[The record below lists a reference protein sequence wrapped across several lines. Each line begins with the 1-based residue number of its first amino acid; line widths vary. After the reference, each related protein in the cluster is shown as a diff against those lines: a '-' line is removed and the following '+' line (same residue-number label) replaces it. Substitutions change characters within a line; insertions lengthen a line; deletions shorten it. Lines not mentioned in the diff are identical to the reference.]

1 MRIPTA
7 RKLTA
12 ALAAGLVLPL
22 PAALPAHAIAH
33 AAAAP
38 PIVAGGPN
46 ARSPELRA
54 FMDAYLAAL
63 HRRYPEQVGPAIG
76 SDEYNN
82 LLTDNSAAAIADWDA
97 RTRTWRDQLAALDRA
112 GFTEEDQLDADLL
125 LYQFDVQLEGA
136 PLKRWEMPVTALDGP
151 QVWLPQMG
159 DQVPLSKPKHYDD
172 WVDRLK
178 QVPTAIGD
186 AIDDMR
192 LGMKEGRVP
201 PRVVVEAA
209 VPQALAQTD
218 SAYRADPTASPF
230 FSPLTKLPPDDPRR
244 AEAADIIAN
253 RIIPAYEELAVF
265 LSNEYLP
272 ACRET
277 TAIADGVDGVRA
289 YDLALRE
296 HTTLPLSADEVHELG
311 LREVARIR
319 KEMMEVIKRTD
330 WYHTHEV
337 DISDNPGRVID
348 DDVFAA
354 FIDYLRTDPRFY
366 FTDPD
371 DLLRSYRALAKTIDP
386 ELVRLFGRLPR
397 LPYGVRPLPLF
408 AAKTAPAAFYYPG
421 SFDSGIPAYFMV
433 NTYALDQRPK
443 YDMVAL
449 TLHEAVPG
457 HHLQIAIAQ
466 ELDGVHPLRKLGSYT
481 AYTEGWALYAES
493 LGLEMG
499 DDAIDDGVD
508 HGLYADPYADFGRL
522 NFEIW
527 RAMRLVVDTGLHTKG
542 WTRQQAIDYMLAN
555 SANTVLDT
563 TSEVDRYIA
572 WPGQATGYKIGELK
586 IRELRA
592 RAEQA
597 LGDRFDLRAFHD
609 AILDSGALPLPV
621 LEKKIDRWI
630 ASQLNAG

>member
-7 RKLTA
+7 LL
-12 ALAAGLVLPL
+12 LAAGLVLALL
-22 PAALPAHAIAH
+22 PVARAPARLAEGATPV
-33 AAAAP
+33 AAAE
-38 PIVAGGPN
+38 VS

-54 FMDAYLAAL
+54 FMDTYLAAL
-63 HRRYPEQVGPAIG
+63 HRRYPEDVGPAIG
-76 SDEYNN
+76 SDKYNN
-82 LLTDNSAAAIADWDA
+82 LLTDNSAGAIAEWDDRVRA
-97 RTRTWRDQLAALDRA
+97 WRDELAAMDRST
-112 GFTEEDQLDADLL
+112 FTEEDQLDADLL
-125 LYQFDVQLEGA
+125 LYQFDVQLEA
-136 PLKRWEMPVTALDGP
+136 ATLKRWQMPVNALDGP

-159 DQVPLSKPKHYDD
+159 DRVPLNKPRHYDD

-186 AIDDMR
+186 AIDNMR
-192 LGMKEGRVP
+192 LGMEAGRVP
-201 PRVVVEAA
+201 PRVVVEPA
-209 VPQALAQTD
+209 VAEALAQTD
-218 SAYRADPTASPF
+218 SAYRADPTTSPF
-230 FSPLTKLPPDDPRR
+230 FAPLNKLPAGDPRR

-253 RIIPAYEELAVF
+253 RVIPAYEELALF

-277 TAIADGVDGVRA
+277 TAIADSVDGVRA

-296 HTTLPLSADEVHELG
+296 QTTLELTADGVHELG
-311 LREVARIR
+311 LREVARI
-319 KEMMEVIKRTD
+319 KTEMMGVIARTD
-330 WYHTHEV
+330 WDGNTKEWPSA
-337 DISDNPGRVID
+337 DTK
-348 DDVFAA
+348 FAA
-354 FIDYLRTDPRFY
+354 FVHYLRTDPRFY

-386 ELVRLFGRLPR
+386 ELIRLFGHLPR

-466 ELDGVHPLRKLGSYT
+466 ELDTVHPLRKLGSYT

-499 DDAIDDGVD
+499 EDTIDDGAD
-508 HGLYADPYADFGRL
+508 HGLYADPYDDFGRL

-555 SANTVLDT
+555 SANTELDT

-572 WPGQATGYKIGELK
+572 WPGQATAYKIGELK

-597 LGDRFDLRAFHD
+597 LADRFDLRAFHD
-609 AILDSGALPLPV
+609 AILDAGPLPLPV

-630 ASQLNAG
+630 AAQRNAG